1 MLKRDDSL
9 QRIGISINKK
19 VGNAVK
25 RNRLRRLLKEVFRLN
40 IHNLKKGMDLVF
52 IVRRGNTITSY
63 EEMQRSVFHV
73 LKKARVL

>member
-9 QRIGISINKK
+9 RRIGISINKK

-40 IHNLKKGMDLVF
+40 SHNLKSGVDLVF
-52 IVRRGNTITSY
+52 IVRRGNKITNY

-73 LKKARVL
+73 LKKARIL